1 MAQFL
6 ETYKRAT
13 VYVVFVMTS
22 LLASAV
28 LFALLHSTGTLAV
41 GRVGIVDGGQFGGAF
56 AGFLVILLVL
66 LRTYERSSADQT
78 TMLKGNV
85 FDEAGAPVEGARV
98 FVEGLDRQ
106 RQTDMMG
113 WFSIEVPKH
122 GPWNVLA
129 AHGSRV
135 TNNLVLRDHHDHPVR
150 LVLSGNAVVPPP
162 DAVCFASVAVDM
174 GNPNWFEI
182 SGDDITLSPHP
193 VLDPSNAKLHFSRA
207 RVELADPS
215 FDVTIMNRSGRPVI
229 VTAVGIEL
237 MTVAEE
243 AYRDMTGGYLPSAA
257 PIRITD
263 SYDIAVPE
271 LWPSEVRLGDNDPFA
286 PDLDAPVS
294 VNRVISKTIPPVY
307 LEPQAPFRYTLRLVG
322 YDTRIPNKSL
332 LRMWARTDESELL
345 SEVIYLDG

>member
-1 MAQFL
+1 MLQFL
-6 ETYKRAT
+6 ESYKRAT
-13 VYVVFVMTS
+13 VYVVFVITS
-22 LLASAV
+22 LLASVV

-41 GRVGIVDGGQFGGAF
+41 GQVGIVDGGQFGGAF
-56 AGFLVILLVL
+56 AGFLITLLVL

-106 RQTDMMG
+106 RQTDVMG

-122 GPWNVLA
+122 GSWNVLA

-135 TNNLVLRDHHDHPVR
+135 TNSIVQRDHQDDPVR
-150 LVLSGNAVVPPP
+150 LILSGNAVVPAP
-162 DAVCFASVAVDM
+162 DAVGFANVALDE

-182 SGDDITLSPHP
+182 SGDNRWPLNP

-215 FDVTIMNRSGRPVI
+215 FDVTIMNRSRRPVI

-243 AYRDMTGGYLPSAA
+243 AYRDSTGGYLPTAA
-257 PIRITD
+257 PIGITD

-271 LWPSEVRLGDNDPFA
+271 LWPSEVRLSDKDPFD
-286 PDLDAPVS
+286 PDLNAAVT
-294 VNRVISKTIPPVY
+294 VNRVISSTIPPVY

-322 YDTRIPNKSL
+322 YDRRIPNKSL
-332 LRMWARTDESELL
+332 LRMWARTDESVLL